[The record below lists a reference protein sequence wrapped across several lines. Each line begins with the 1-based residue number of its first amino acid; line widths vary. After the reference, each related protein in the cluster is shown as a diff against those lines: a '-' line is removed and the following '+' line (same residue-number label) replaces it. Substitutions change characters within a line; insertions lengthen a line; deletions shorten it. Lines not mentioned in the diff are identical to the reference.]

1 MVLPV
6 GPSRGPLAVRGVRLW
21 PVRCTRARARC
32 TYVRARVGPCC
43 HLPLLVLPCC
53 SMNVALVGVRRP
65 ARSLR
70 TPPVPLGVQWLG
82 AHVAR

>member
-6 GPSRGPLAVRGVRLW
+6 GPSRGPLAVRV
-21 PVRCTRARARC
+21 
-32 TYVRARVGPCC
+32 CC
-43 HLPLLVLPCC
+43 LLPLLVLPCC